1 MSPAEERG
9 AQAGTLEPH
18 TETSAALAETN
29 AAVRV
34 HPSAAIGPQV
44 ELAPGV
50 EIGPFCLLDGRIR
63 LGQGCR
69 LLGHVTIL
77 GDSELGRRNILHP
90 NAVVGDEPQD
100 VAYTGGRRR
109 VLIGDGN
116 VFREGVTVHRGC
128 EQGDVT
134 IIGNGNFFMQNAHV
148 AHDCR
153 IGNGTIIAGG
163 ALLAG
168 WVEVGDGAIV
178 SGNCVVHQFVR
189 LGRHSMMRGLSRTSR
204 DVPPFCL
211 MDGTHTLRAI
221 NSVGLRRAGFSP
233 AAIRSLRD
241 AFAILFREP
250 QNLKV
255 ALERLERQERLSA
268 EVVELIAFIRQSTR
282 GVASALR
289 RAHDL
294 ED

>member
-1 MSPAEERG
+1 MSSAEEKT
-9 AQAGTLEPH
+9 AQAGTLEP
-18 TETSAALAETN
+18 LAQTRTP
-29 AAVRV
+29 VRV
-34 HPSAAIGPQV
+34 HSSAVIGAEV
-44 ELAPGV
+44 ELAAGV

-63 LGQGCR
+63 LGFGCR
-69 LLGHVTIL
+69 LLGHVSIL
-77 GDSELGRRNILHP
+77 GDSELGRQNILHP
-90 NAVVGDEPQD
+90 NVVIGDEPQD

-116 VFREGVTVHRGC
+116 VFREGVTVHRGS

-134 IIGNGNFFMQNAHV
+134 IIGGGNFFMQNAHV

-189 LGRHSMMRGLSRTSR
+189 LGRYSMMRGLSRTSR

-221 NSVGLRRAGFSP
+221 NTIGLRRAGFSP
-233 AAIRSLRD
+233 PVIRSLRN
-241 AFAILFREP
+241 AFAALFRGP
-250 QNLKV
+250 QNLKI
-255 ALERLERQERLSA
+255 ALEKLEQQGPLSA
-268 EVVELIAFIRQSTR
+268 EVAEMVEFIRQSTR
-282 GVASALR
+282 GVAFAPR
-289 RAHDL
+289 RAHDP
-294 ED
+294 EN

>member
-1 MSPAEERG
+1 MSSTEEQRP
-9 AQAGTLEPH
+9 QAGT
-18 TETSAALAETN
+18 AALLPEMPTP
-29 AAVRV
+29 VRV
-34 HPSAAIGPQV
+34 HPSAVVGPGV

-63 LGQGCR
+63 LGSGSR

-77 GDSELGRRNILHP
+77 GDSELGTRNILHP
-90 NAVVGDEPQD
+90 NVVIGDEPQD

-109 VLIGDGN
+109 VIIGDGN
-116 VFREGVTVHRGC
+116 IFREGVTVHRGS

-134 IIGNGNFFMQNAHV
+134 TIGGGNFFMQNAHV

-153 IGNGTIIAGG
+153 IGNGTIVAGG

-189 LGRHSMMRGLSRTSR
+189 LGRYSMMRGLSRTSR

-221 NSVGLRRAGFSP
+221 NSVGLRRAGFSSQV
-233 AAIRSLRD
+233 IRSLRQ
-241 AFAILFREP
+241 AFAMLFRGR
-250 QNLKV
+250 QNLKI
-255 ALERLERQERLSA
+255 ALETLEQQGPLSA
-268 EVVELIAFIRQSTR
+268 EVAEMVEFIRRSTR
-282 GVASALR
+282 GVAVAPRL
-289 RAHDL
+289 AYEAGD
-294 ED
+294 